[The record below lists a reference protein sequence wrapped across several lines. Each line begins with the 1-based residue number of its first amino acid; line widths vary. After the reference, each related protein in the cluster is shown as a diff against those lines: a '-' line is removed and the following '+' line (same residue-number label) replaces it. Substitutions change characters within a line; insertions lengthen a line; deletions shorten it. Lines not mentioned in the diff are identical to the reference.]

1 MGIALV
7 LAALSGFVALSYEIL
22 WFRVYTFL
30 SWGRANSFGTLLGAY
45 LLGLAFGAFLARRFC
60 REDRAGRALAW
71 FLLAANVFGFLVIP
85 LVAEIGRVVPYPFA
99 LPVVAL
105 AAGLLG
111 TGFPLI
117 AHVSIASGDAVG
129 TRVSWLYV
137 ANILGS
143 AAGSLLTGFVL
154 LDVLSLAAANASI
167 ALTGLVMTAL
177 AARVAGLGARGAA
190 ASAGAAVLVLAVT
203 PVAFDGLYEKLTFK
217 DEYEGQR
224 FVRVLLIGFML
235 FAAPA
240 VAVAQPADLI
250 LHSGRVV
257 TVDEDKVV
265 RGGAVYDGKFS
276 VDPVDD
282 VNDIVRAYGVFAL
295 HEAPRSVLVVGLG
308 SGSWAQVLV
317 HHPTVERL
325 VAVEINRGY
334 LEVIA
339 EEPVVK
345 SLLDNPK
352 VEIVVDD
359 GRRWLNRTE
368 ETFDVI
374 VQNTTYHWRAHITN
388 LLSREYLELAQRHLN
403 EGGVMLYNTTHS
415 KDAQKTGL
423 TVFDRGWLLER
434 AMLVTDAPV
443 RPAFARWRELLA
455 RYEVDG
461 ERVVPPD
468 RVPDL
473 AAVCSPARWTGPAEL
488 RKQVADAVVIT
499 DDNMACEW
507 PR

>member
-1 MGIALV
+1 
-7 LAALSGFVALSYEIL
+7 
-22 WFRVYTFL
+22 
-30 SWGRANSFGTLLGAY
+30 
-45 LLGLAFGAFLARRFC
+45 
-60 REDRAGRALAW
+60 
-71 FLLAANVFGFLVIP
+71 
-85 LVAEIGRVVPYPFA
+85 
-99 LPVVAL
+99 
-105 AAGLLG
+105 
-111 TGFPLI
+111 
-117 AHVSIASGDAVG
+117 
-129 TRVSWLYV
+129 
-137 ANILGS
+137 
-143 AAGSLLTGFVL
+143 
-154 LDVLSLAAANASI
+154 
-167 ALTGLVMTAL
+167 
-177 AARVAGLGARGAA
+177 VAGLGARGAA
-190 ASAGAAVLVLAVT
+190 ASAGAALLVLAIT

-224 FVRVLLIGFML
+224 FVRV
-235 FAAPA
+235 
-240 VAVAQPADLI
+240 VETR
-250 LHSGRVV
+250 SGVV

-295 HEAPRSVLVVGLG
+295 HEAPRSVLLVGLG

-339 EEPVVK
+339 EEPVVN

-388 LLSREYLELAQRHLN
+388 LLSREYLELAQRLLN

-488 RKQVADAVVIT
+488 RKRVADAVVIT

-507 PR
+507 HR